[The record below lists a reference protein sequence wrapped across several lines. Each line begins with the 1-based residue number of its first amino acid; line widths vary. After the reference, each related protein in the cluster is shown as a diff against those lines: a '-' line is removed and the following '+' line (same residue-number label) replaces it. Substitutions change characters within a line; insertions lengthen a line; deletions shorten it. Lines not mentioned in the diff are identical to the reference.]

1 MFFTIKKY
9 RARID
14 ELKELRYKEIHSIN
28 NWMIK
33 EDCSKCEKYP
43 PTNDEGFSP
52 FYLGDIWGGRDS
64 YYWIKTK
71 LDIPSSEEDILLL
84 IDLGKTGAGN
94 NSGFESLL
102 FIDSKPYQAV
112 DKNHQEIF
120 IGKCYYGQ
128 TVEIALKL
136 WTGLEGGGVRKMQSH
151 KFKRGDQVILDLYC
165 DHFFY
170 LTDALCKTLEE
181 LDDTNPQ
188 KHIINNLMKN
198 SFKLINWSY
207 PRSQEFYDSIRR
219 AYQLLEDEL
228 AKNKED
234 SIINF
239 TAIGHTHID
248 LAWLWQYKHTQEKA
262 ARSFSTVLRLMDRYP
277 EYVFL
282 QTQPQIYEFISNEY
296 PEIYEDI
303 KVKVKEGIWEVD
315 GAMWV
320 EADCNIPSGESLVRQ
335 ILFGSRYIKKEFDK
349 DINYLWLPDVF
360 GYSWALPQ
368 ILKKSNIS
376 TFMTTKI
383 SWNQYNRMP
392 HDTFWWS
399 GIDGSK
405 VLTHFITTPEIDH
418 DDHSDWYY
426 TYNGHVEPETLLGSY
441 EGYRDKNI
449 NQDILLA
456 YGYGDGG
463 GGVTRDMLEK
473 IRVLDKIPSL
483 PNIKTGKA
491 KDYFEKLHHNIS
503 NSSDYVHTWDGELY
517 LEYHRGTYTSQAF
530 VKKTNRQV
538 ELLLRNLEI
547 LYFMSHVKFNTSYP
561 LEELNSVWKTL
572 LKNQFHDVIP
582 GSSIAEVYEDYRDDA
597 KDMTNSLKEL
607 TNKIS
612 LYNENIWSVVNTC
625 GWTRTGYAKISINK
639 TGKFYLDGIDELT
652 STKVEDGYIVEI
664 NEIKPL
670 ESKTVVFKED
680 DSVVSNQLE
689 KIDLQNSIETEY
701 YRIQWNDAGQII
713 SLYDKQV
720 SREVVKKGSVINK
733 LVVYEDK
740 PLKFDAWDIDIF
752 YQEKYQIL
760 NANKIEITDNNMFY
774 FNVCFNYEFGKSQLQ
789 QNMKVYKNKRRIDFV
804 TSVDWYEHQ
813 RLLRALF
820 DVDIRS
826 TEATYDIQ
834 YGNVKRPTH
843 WNTSWDMAK
852 FETVAHQWIDLSEN
866 NYGVSLMNDC
876 KYGHSVK
883 ENIMGITLLKG
894 AIEPDTNADQGNH
907 SFTYSLMPH
916 QNDFINGGTVKEA
929 WDLNDELLVLSGDLD
944 FNRLIE
950 INDDVCIDT
959 IKQAEDKNGWIIRIH
974 DHTGGTRNINIKL
987 NFEVEKWCEVN
998 LLEEESGVYCSSNN
1012 INVRLKPYEI
1022 KTFKMILKR

>member
-33 EDCSKCEKYP
+33 EDCSKYEKYP

-52 FYLGDIWGGRDS
+52 FYLGNIWGGRDS

-120 IGKCYYGQ
+120 IDKCYYGQ
-128 TVEIALKL
+128 TIEIALKL

-198 SFKLINWSY
+198 SFKLIDWSY

-228 AKNKED
+228 AKTKED

-296 PEIYEDI
+296 PEIYENI
-303 KVKVKEGIWEVD
+303 KTKVKEGSWEVD

-368 ILKKSNIS
+368 ILKKSNIN

-547 LYFMSHVKFNTSYP
+547 LYFMSYVKFNTSYP
-561 LEELNSVWKTL
+561 LEELNLVWKTL

-597 KDMTNSLKEL
+597 KDMRNSLKEL
-607 TNKIS
+607 TNNIS

-625 GWTRTGYAKISINK
+625 GWTRTGYAKIPINK
-639 TGKFYLDGIDELT
+639 TGKFYSDGIDELT

-670 ESKTVVFKED
+670 ESKTIVFKED

-689 KIDLQNSIETEY
+689 TIDLQNSIETEY

-720 SREVVKKGSVINK
+720 NREVVKKDSSINK
-733 LVVYEDK
+733 LVIYEDK

-760 NANKIEITDNNMFY
+760 SANTIEVTDNNVFY
-774 FNVCFNYEFGKSQLQ
+774 YNVCFNYKFGKSQLQ

-804 TSVDWYEHQ
+804 TTVDWNEHQ

-916 QNDFINGGTVKEA
+916 QNDFINGDTVKEA
-929 WDLNDELLVLSGDLD
+929 WDLNDELLVLSGALD
-944 FNRLIE
+944 FNRVIE
-950 INDDVCIDT
+950 IDDDVCIDT
-959 IKQAEDKNGWIIRIH
+959 IKQAEDENGWIIRIH

-998 LLEEESGVYCSSNN
+998 LLEEESEEYCLSNRL
-1012 INVRLKPYEI
+1012 NVTLKPYEI